1 MVTPAGGTRRAQP
14 VIDGRYGS
22 SSGGLRLPASSC
34 GNLLKKSP
42 SRLRGRG
49 QMEQSLYGDTR
60 NRLAPVGVTGLRHG
74 TSLKNVA
81 RTGIQTGDDHW
92 CLDCG
97 ESFVR
102 P

>member
-1 MVTPAGGTRRAQP
+1 MADTAAHLVDCVFPRVAVVTF
-14 VIDGRYGS
+14 S
-22 SSGGLRLPASSC
+22 
-34 GNLLKKSP
+34 KKAP

-81 RTGIQTGDDHW
+81 RTGIQTGDVFF
-92 CLDCG
+92 LDEDFG
-97 ESFVR
+97 EKPKDRNVGIS
-102 P
+102 PLQLASA